1 MQLAVFAHPLR
12 MELDLAVA
20 ECSSKL
26 GVSQEGIGRIQVSH
40 LQR

>member
-1 MQLAVFAHPLR
+1 

-26 GVSQEGIGRIQVSH
+26 GVSQEGIGRIQVFH